1 MLLYSAVKIVVCKT
15 NLHTTYFIK
24 LYHVLSAMTIEIGMI
39 FQTSFMLHSWQTKT
53 WFSSVD
59 RESWLKRL

>member
-39 FQTSFMLHSWQTKT
+39 FQTSFMLHS
-53 WFSSVD
+53 
-59 RESWLKRL
+59 